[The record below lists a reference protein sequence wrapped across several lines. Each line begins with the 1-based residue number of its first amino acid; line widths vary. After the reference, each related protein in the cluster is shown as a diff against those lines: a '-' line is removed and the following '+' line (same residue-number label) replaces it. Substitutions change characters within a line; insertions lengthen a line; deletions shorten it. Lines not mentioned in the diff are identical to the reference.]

1 MPRHKH
7 IGLLLHKAA
16 QDEYIL
22 DLLLPDPNAPTEA
35 FGFHAQQAAEKLLKA
50 VLVAVGAR
58 YPRTHRI
65 AELLDLIQAAGVELP
80 EHFDGLKQFTPFA
93 VEFRHD
99 VVPAE
104 EESPIDK
111 EEVHRMLRELRA
123 WVEDMVNKRM
133 AD

>member
-1 MPRHKH
+1 MPRRKH

-22 DLLLPDPNAPTEA
+22 DLLLPDSNAPTEA

-50 VLVAVGAR
+50 VLVAVGAQ
-58 YPRTHRI
+58 YTRTHRI
-65 AELLDLIQAAGVELP
+65 AELLDLIKAAGVELP
-80 EHFDGLKQFTPFA
+80 EHFDGLNQLTPFA
-93 VEFRHD
+93 VEFRYD
-99 VVPAE
+99 IVPTE

-111 EEVHRMLRELRA
+111 EELHRMIRELRD
-123 WVEDMVNKRM
+123 WVEDAVNKRK